1 MLASL
6 FQKKKQQSNA
16 IIHGVVISFMSEF
29 DKLIYSDERTKSL
42 HDVECLSNE
51 IKFLIPSL
59 ITKIEYNKIF
69 VSSDILN
76 FTDEKLKEYLEKTKS
91 FVLHLESYCK
101 SL

>member
-1 MLASL
+1 
-6 FQKKKQQSNA
+6 
-16 IIHGVVISFMSEF
+16 MSDI
-29 DKLIYSDERTKSL
+29 DKLLYSDERTKAL

-69 VSSDILN
+69 VSSDLLN
-76 FTDEKLKEYLEKTKS
+76 FTDEKLKEYLEQTKS
-91 FVLHLESYCK
+91 FVSHLESYCK